1 MDFRKKL
8 IVIIPIIVIALAASF
23 SFSLYDSPSKVVKN
37 YIKQDDVSNLE
48 IINSSDVNQFLEFNK
63 NNNLPEPIINIKTVN
78 RSANQSQVIVNF
90 ETFTYDT
97 NNDLKQ
103 IYAGS
108 LLFSLIHTKGRWE
121 IKSIDVIED
130 IGE

>member
-1 MDFRKKL
+1 MDFRKKS
-8 IVIIPIIVIALAASF
+8 IVIIPLIVIALIAFF

-37 YIKQDDVSNLE
+37 YINHDYVSNHE
-48 IINSSDVNQFLEFNK
+48 IINSSVVNQFLEFNK

-90 ETFTYDT
+90 EIFTYDT
-97 NNDLKQ
+97 NNNLKQ
-103 IYAGS
+103 IYSGS

-121 IKSIDVIED
+121 IKSIDVIKD
-130 IGE
+130 IRE